1 MNARCDVLDAKD
13 GAPTVLYGTGKGG
26 SVGHPG
32 VGLHLNMV
40 ERLVVNEP
48 MDFVLLGEAFNRIH
62 LVLRDA
68 AVNIAGDADIKRADT
83 VGQDI
88 DLRTAERVSQRYR

>member
-1 MNARCDVLDAKD
+1 MNARCDVSDAKD

-40 ERLVVNEP
+40 ERLVINER
-48 MDFVLLGEAFNRIH
+48 MDFVFFGEALNGIH

-68 AVNIAGDADIKRADT
+68 PVNIS
-83 VGQDI
+83 
-88 DLRTAERVSQRYR
+88 L